1 MHHRQINAAGQ
12 IVASL
17 YDGGPT
23 GTAQDFLNN
32 CLHDDKKFT
41 FLTSPAQLFHL
52 RLFKIARSGTLDLN

>member
-1 MHHRQINAAGQ
+1 MYHRQINAAGQ

-17 YDGGPT
+17 YGGGPA

-32 CLHDDKKFT
+32 CLHDDNKFT
-41 FLTSPAQLFHL
+41 FLKSPAHLFHL